1 MLGFYETFDS
11 KDLNEEDTLIDEK
24 VKEEMKNNITKK
36 LIELDDKIQ
45 DAEKNMG
52 ENEVREG
59 LLAKAQYYKQIGDK
73 VRINNK
79 K

>member
-24 VKEEMKNNITKK
+24 VKEAMKNNITKK